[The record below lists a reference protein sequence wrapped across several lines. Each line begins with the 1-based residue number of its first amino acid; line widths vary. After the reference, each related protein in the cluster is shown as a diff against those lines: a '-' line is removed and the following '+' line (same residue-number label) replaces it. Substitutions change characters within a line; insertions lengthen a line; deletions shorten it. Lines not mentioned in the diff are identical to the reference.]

1 MIIVQNISVLKP
13 LQSKFKEPFPVLLAT
28 PTSVLVD
35 TAKSTSTIFPRP
47 RDCLTNRRLN
57 VKCCMFVLTYY
68 L

>member
-35 TAKSTSTIFPRP
+35 MAKSTSTIFPRP
-47 RDCLTNRRLN
+47 RVLLDYPPA
-57 VKCCMFVLTYY
+57 KCCMLY
-68 L
+68 